1 MEHLF
6 QYIVNDD
13 KTYMKKLV
21 SGHGIVDPTNPYEEF
36 KLTKLQA
43 AIQRKIGYI
52 RSKIRTIASANVNRI
67 RKGNA
72 VLAHHLIQS
81 FSPEDDLTP
90 EKYMK

>member
-43 AIQRKIGYI
+43 AIQRKSGTH
-52 RSKIRTIASANVNRI
+52 S
-67 RKGNA
+67 
-72 VLAHHLIQS
+72 IQNQNDC
-81 FSPEDDLTP
+81 FRQR
-90 EKYMK
+90 